1 MSTPDQATQTQLANI
16 EKRTGKKLPQ
26 LFAVLQQAGLDKH
39 GQMVALLKSELGMGH
54 GDANL
59 VAHLFRAEAS
69 PPAAAAGDDPLA
81 AIYSGSKAGLRP
93 LHDAVMAK
101 IDAFGAFEIAP
112 KKTYLSLR
120 RSKQFAMVGP
130 GSKGRLEIGIN
141 LKDGEGDERFV
152 AQKAGGMCQ
161 FKVWLTSGKEVDAA
175 LVKWLRRAF
184 DAAG

>member
-1 MSTPDQATQTQLANI
+1 MSTPDQATQTQLANL
-16 EKRTGKKLPQ
+16 EKRTGKKLAQ
-26 LFAVLQQAGLDKH
+26 LHAALAKAGLDKH
-39 GQMVALLKSELGMGH
+39 GQMVAWLKSEFGMGH

-59 VAHLFRAEAS
+59 VAHLFRAAAG
-69 PPAAAAGDDPLA
+69 PTAAAGDDPLA
-81 AIYSGSKAGLRP
+81 AIYAGGKAALRP

-101 IDAFGAFEIAP
+101 IGAFGAFEIAP

-141 LKDGEGDERFV
+141 LKDAEGDDRFV

-161 FKVWLTSGKEVDAA
+161 FKVWLTDSKEVDKE
-175 LVKWLRRAF
+175 LVAFLRAAF